1 MERLAATGNGQ
12 VPAVAAAA
20 WDLLVQL
27 RPKTGQERL
36 FCTG

>member
-20 WDLLVQL
+20 WRLLNDHSA
-27 RPKTGQERL
+27 G
-36 FCTG
+36 